1 VSKKL
6 FFLSFLMLYVASD
19 LFSQILDDS
28 TQNVYGPSTTN
39 FRYIKDIKFNRNVSS
54 HPDTTIIGF
63 ERFSPMERRRYKLQD
78 LGLVATST
86 KPMFYEPPSILGR
99 TSGYYTYSLYGLP
112 VKDIKLFNTRSPH
125 TDLYAV
131 FGSGNRNI
139 TDISFSQNIKPNWNF
154 GFNLLWYTMDK
165 QISSTGR
172 GDNAVRSLSYNFY
185 MYYWSPDSNYF
196 ALGAYTRMNHKV
208 AESGG
213 VDTTGFRNINDFFDE
228 NAEVNLQDVGSSELN
243 IKYYLYQQY
252 QLNPAF
258 AVYNE
263 FYSSLISNYYSDPQ
277 VSTNQEFYDRI
288 LFNTS
293 ETWNK
298 NKIND
303 ITNEA
308 GVKGDWKKAF
318 YNAYYRYRQVR
329 FYQNYL
335 TDVENRTEGYVGGS
349 LRYDN
354 DSSYYLL
361 VEGELMLNNGNHKI
375 RGIYE
380 NRFWELSYQRM
391 MYDPGFMHERYF
403 SNHYEW
409 YNSFGSV
416 QSDNIKV
423 LFKIPLKKI
432 AIRPFL
438 NLSMLKN
445 YIYFDVD
452 KMPTQASGFAQLYS
466 PGLDLNFQFGKNLH
480 WDNQFIY
487 TFKTGDEEARDVF
500 RIPPIF
506 VNSSIYY
513 SRFMFNE
520 KLLMSIGLNT
530 HYQSN
535 YFADGYDPITQQFYL
550 QNDFELPSYF
560 LANVFVNIKIKT
572 VRLFLKYAYINQKTG
587 KGYFASP
594 YYPGQPKGLDLG
606 LSWMFYD

>member
-1 VSKKL
+1 MSKKL
-6 FFLSFLMLYVASD
+6 FFLSFLLLLIASD

-28 TQNVYGPSTTN
+28 TQTVYGPTTTN
-39 FRYIKDIKFNRNVSS
+39 FKYLKDIKFNREVSS

-63 ERFSPMERRRYKLQD
+63 ERFSPMETGRYKLQD
-78 LGLVATST
+78 LGLVGTST
-86 KPMFYEPPSILGR
+86 KNMFYEPPSIIGR
-99 TSGYYTYSLYGLP
+99 TSGYYTYSLFGLP
-112 VKDIKLFNTRSPH
+112 VEDIKLFDTRSPH
-125 TDLYAV
+125 TDLYVV

-172 GDNAVRSLSYNFY
+172 GDNAVRGLSYNFY
-185 MYYWSPDSNYF
+185 MYYWTPDSNYF

-213 VDTTGFRNINDFFDE
+213 VDTTGFVNINDFFNE
-228 NAEVNLQDVGSSELN
+228 NAELNLEDVTSTELN

-252 QLNPAF
+252 KLNPAF
-258 AVYNE
+258 AIYNE
-263 FYSSLISNYYSDPQ
+263 FYSSLISNYYSDPSLS
-277 VSTNQEFYDRI
+277 VNREYYDQI

-318 YNAYYRYRQVR
+318 YNAYYRYRQVK

-335 TDVENRTEGYVGGS
+335 IDIENRTEGYVGGS

-354 DSSYYLL
+354 DSSYYLA

-375 RGIYE
+375 KGVYE

-391 MYDPGFMHERYF
+391 MYDPGFIHERYF

-409 YNSFGSV
+409 YNNFASV
-416 QSDNIKV
+416 QSDNIKA
-423 LFKIPLKKI
+423 LFKIPIKKI
-432 AIRPFL
+432 DIRPFFT
-438 NLSMLKN
+438 LSMLKN
-445 YIYFDVD
+445 YIYFNED
-452 KMPTQASGFAQLYS
+452 KMPSQASGFAQLYS
-466 PGLDLNFQFGKNLH
+466 PGIYLNFQFGKYLH
-480 WDNQFIY
+480 WNNQFIY
-487 TFKTGDEEARDVF
+487 TFKSGDEEARNVF

-535 YFADGYDPITQQFYL
+535 YFADGYDPVTQQFYL
-550 QNDFELPSYF
+550 QNDFDMPSYF
-560 LANVFVNIKIKT
+560 LADVFVNIKIKT

>member
-6 FFLSFLMLYVASD
+6 FLLIFIVVLFAGR

-28 TQNVYGPSTTN
+28 TQTVYGPSTTKYK
-39 FRYIKDIKFNRNVSS
+39 FIGDIKLNRNVSS
-54 HPDTTIIGF
+54 HPDTAIIHF
-63 ERFSPMERRRYKLQD
+63 ERFSPMDITRYKIQD
-78 LGLVATST
+78 LGLIGTST
-86 KPMFYEPPSILGR
+86 KPMYYTPPSIIGR
-99 TSGYYTYSLYGLP
+99 TSGYYTYSKFGLP
-112 VKDIKLFNTRSPH
+112 IEKIKLFNTRSPH
-125 TDLYAV
+125 TDLYVV
-131 FGSGNRNI
+131 FASGNRNI

-154 GFNLLWYTMDK
+154 GFNILWYTMDK
-165 QISSTGR
+165 QISNTGR
-172 GDNAVRSLSYNFY
+172 GDNAVRGLSYNFY
-185 MYYWSPDSNYF
+185 MYYWSQDSNYF

-213 VDTTGFRNINDFFDE
+213 VDTLGMTNINDFFDD
-228 NAEVNLQDVGSSELN
+228 NAEVNLEEVSSSELN
-243 IKYYLYQQY
+243 VKYYLYQQY

-258 AVYNE
+258 AIYNE
-263 FYSSLISNYYSDPQ
+263 FYSNLISNYYSDPR
-277 VSTNQEFYDRI
+277 VSTNQEFYNQI

-308 GVKGDWKKAF
+308 GVKGDWKNAF
-318 YNAYYRYRQVR
+318 YNAYYRYRNVK

-335 TDVENRTEGYVGGS
+335 ADIDNRTEGYVGGS

-354 DSSYYLL
+354 DSSYYLM
-361 VEGELMLNNGNHKI
+361 VEGELLLNNGNHKI
-375 RGIYE
+375 RGVYE
-380 NRFWELSYQRM
+380 NRFWELSYLRM
-391 MYDPGFMHERYF
+391 MYDPGFIHERYF

-409 YNSFGSV
+409 FNDFGAV
-416 QSDNIKV
+416 QSDNFKAM
-423 LFKIPLKKI
+423 FKIPLKKI

-438 NLSMLKN
+438 NLTMIKD
-445 YIYFDVD
+445 YIYFNEN
-452 KMPTQASGFAQLYS
+452 KMPSQASGFAQLYS
-466 PGLDLNFQFGKNLH
+466 PGIDIDFQFGKYLY
-480 WDNQFIY
+480 WDNQAIY
-487 TFKTGDEEARDVF
+487 TFKTGEEEARDVF

-513 SRFMFNE
+513 SRFMFNQ
-520 KLLMSIGLNT
+520 KLLMSIGVNA

-550 QNDFELPSYF
+550 QNDFEIPSYF
-560 LANVFVNIKIKT
+560 IADAFVNLKIRT
-572 VRLFLKYAYINQKTG
+572 VRLFLKYAYINQKAG
-587 KGYFASP
+587 KGYFATP

>member
-1 VSKKL
+1 MSERLFIL
-6 FFLSFLMLYVASD
+6 FFLWLFTAGN

-28 TQNVYGPSTTN
+28 TQNVYGPTTTSYK
-39 FRYIKDIKFNRNVSS
+39 YINDIKYNRNVSS
-54 HPDTTIIGF
+54 HPDTAIIGF
-63 ERFSPMERRRYKLQD
+63 ERFSPMEISRYKIQD
-78 LGLVATST
+78 LGLIGTSAKQIYY
-86 KPMFYEPPSILGR
+86 KPQSIIGK

-112 VKDIKLFNTRSPH
+112 VEEMKLFDTRSPH
-125 TDLYAV
+125 TDLYVV

-139 TDISFSQNIKPNWNF
+139 TDISFSQSIKPNWNF

-165 QISSTGR
+165 QISRTGR
-172 GDNAVRSLSYNFY
+172 GDNGVRGLSYNFY
-185 MYYWSPDSNYF
+185 MYYWTPDSNYF
-196 ALGAYTRMNHKV
+196 ALGAYTRMNHKI

-213 VDTTGFRNINDFFDE
+213 VDTLGFSNINDFFND
-228 NAEVNLQDVGSSELN
+228 NAEVNLENVTSSELN
-243 IKYYLYQQY
+243 VKYYLYQQY

-258 AVYNE
+258 AIYNE
-263 FYSSLISNYYSDPQ
+263 LYSNLVSNYYSDPN
-277 VSTNQEFYDRI
+277 VSTNQEFYDHI
-288 LFNTS
+288 LFNPT

-303 ITNEA
+303 ISNEA
-308 GVKGDWKKAF
+308 GIKGDWKKAF
-318 YNAYYRYRQVR
+318 YNAFYRYRYVK

-335 TDVENRTEGYVGGS
+335 TNIEDKTEGYVGGS

-361 VEGELMLNNGNHKI
+361 IEGELLLNNGNHKI
-375 RGIYE
+375 RGLYE

-409 YNSFGSV
+409 FNSFGSV
-416 QSDNIKV
+416 QSDNFKA

-432 AIRPFL
+432 NIRPFL
-438 NLSMLKN
+438 SLSMIKN
-445 YIYFDVD
+445 YIYFNEE
-452 KMPTQASGFAQLYS
+452 KMPSQATGFVQLYS
-466 PGLDLNFQFGKNLH
+466 PGIDLNFQFGKYLH

-487 TFKTGDEEARDVF
+487 TFKTGEEGARDIF

-506 VNSSIYY
+506 INSSIYY
-513 SRFMFNE
+513 SRFMFNNN
-520 KLLMSIGLNT
+520 LLMSIGLNT

-550 QNDFELPSYF
+550 QNDFELPDYF
-560 LANVFVNIKIKT
+560 LADVFVNIKIKT
-572 VRLFLKYAYINQKTG
+572 VRLFLKYAYINQKAG
-587 KGYFASP
+587 KGYFATP